1 MKHPFD
7 IDDPKRLYEVI
18 TDPNRQDGLPH
29 WPPGEMQKTYVGS
42 NGPQLVSRSISF
54 LNILAK
60 DGAFQDGWK
69 GLDYACGF
77 GRFASLLTV
86 RGKTSQLDLVDAWQR
101 TLDLLPGLNIKNK
114 YWLVSEMLQP
124 GEIPSE
130 HYSTMLAFS
139 VFTHLSNEAFLNNL
153 DSLYTGLQAG
163 GTAYIT
169 VRHDE
174 FADHKFSSEADE
186 ICSELARDGFWFR
199 GNIGNRGKEPIFG
212 DMIINKDYIDRL
224 GARYSKV
231 EYLGKPHDLQ
241 HVYAIRK

>member
-7 IDDPKRLYEVI
+7 IDDPNRLYEVI

-42 NGPQLVSRSISF
+42 NGPQLVARSLAF
-54 LNILAK
+54 LDILAK
-60 DGAFQDGWK
+60 DGAFRDGWK

-77 GRFASLLTV
+77 GRFATLLTT
-86 RGKTSQLDLVDAWQR
+86 RGDATQLDMVDGWQR
-101 TLDLLPGLNIKNK
+101 TLDLLPNFNIKNK
-114 YWLVSEMLQP
+114 YWLVSEMLRS
-124 GEIPSE
+124 GEIPE
-130 HYSTMLAFS
+130 DQYSMMLAFS
-139 VFTHLSNEAFLNNL
+139 IFTHLSGEAFLNNL
-153 DSLYTGLQAG
+153 NHLYAGLRSG

-174 FADHKFSSEADE
+174 FADHKFPNEAASIKRD
-186 ICSELARDGFWFR
+186 LANDGIWFR

-212 DMIINKDYIDRL
+212 DTIINDDFVKRL
-224 GARYSKV
+224 RERYSKV
-231 EYLGKPHDLQ
+231 DYLGKPHDLQ